1 MYKGLESDVIVL
13 VFEKQKKWVL
23 SDWDIVDRY
32 VGATRAKSFLVI
44 YEPPE
49 QDIDF

>member
-1 MYKGLESDVIVL
+1 MYKGLESDVILL
-13 VFEKQKKWVL
+13 VFEKPKKWVF

-32 VGATRAKSFLVI
+32 VRATRAKSFLVI